1 MAEDIRESL
10 AILDEA
16 IELEETGRAF
26 YEKAADWVQ
35 DPSVKETFRFLAR
48 EETRHRKTIQRQY
61 KALTEQG
68 HWSLDFDLEPASASF
83 DIEEPIFPDAEKAI
97 EEKFGPRTGQQE
109 AIWFAIEV
117 EQKAYDLY
125 QRGARKV
132 SDPLAKQVFQH
143 LAQAERMHFELL
155 MANAEVLS
163 GFQGWA

>member
-1 MAEDIRESL
+1 MAEGIKESL

-16 IELEETGRAF
+16 IELEEKGRAF
-26 YEKAADWVQ
+26 YEKAADWVE

-48 EETRHRKTIQRQY
+48 EETKHRKAIQRQY
-61 KALTEQG
+61 KALTEEG
-68 HWSLDFDLEPASASF
+68 RWSPDSDLEPASASF
-83 DIEEPIFPDAEKAI
+83 DIEEPIFPDAQKAI
-97 EEKFGPRTGQQE
+97 EEKFGPRTGEQE

-117 EQKAYDLY
+117 EQKAYELY
-125 QRGARKV
+125 QRGARKA
-132 SDPLAKQVFQH
+132 SDPLAKEIFQH